1 MSSPETKYQHAG
13 VASAADMPNSETGTD
28 SPEQLHDQDGAAAFF
43 DPEFSPGKAAGSRK
57 RPSKRQRSPSSSG
70 SKLTQPKKAAKNA
83 PKRKKPCQESVPACA
98 AGMDR
103 SSEMQAGTDRPS
115 GRDMEAKPGKGKA
128 MASAAEEE
136 VVQGGEPSDQVPAA
150 NAAQASSDVPRKEA
164 KPVKG
169 DKKGKGKAAS
179 SEAASA
185 ANVEGVSGSSAQPGH
200 QAAAGSLA
208 GQESLGLDSLPSS
221 ADDSPQPQADA
232 APKQS
237 SGQIMHYCCVQE
249 EQQARAMRAESCG

>member
-1 MSSPETKYQHAG
+1 MIRMELQPSSTQSSVPGKQQAAENGLASGKEALQALDPSLPSQRRQPRMLPSARSHAKNQFQP
-13 VASAADMPNSETGTD
+13 VRQEWTGHLKCRLG
-28 SPEQLHDQDGAAAFF
+28 QIGHQDGTWKQ
-43 DPEFSPGKAAGSRK
+43 SPAKAK
-57 RPSKRQRSPSSSG
+57 QWHQQ
-70 SKLTQPKKAAKNA
+70 L
-83 PKRKKPCQESVPACA
+83 RKK
-98 AGMDR
+98 
-103 SSEMQAGTDRPS
+103 
-115 GRDMEAKPGKGKA
+115 
-128 MASAAEEE
+128 